1 MVFTTDNHTYTTAEL
16 KKRRIPFKEV
26 SLITSEGKQPALKLD
41 VNAYIMIQAGRLLT
55 DN

>member
-1 MVFTTDNHTYTTAEL
+1 MVFTSDNHTYTTAEL

-26 SLITSEGKQPALKLD
+26 SLITNDGKRPAVKLD
-41 VNAYIMIQAGRLLT
+41 VNAWIIIQAGRLLT

>member
-1 MVFTTDNHTYTTAEL
+1 MVFIAENHTHTTSEL

-26 SLITSEGKQPALKLD
+26 ILITGDGKRPAVKLD
-41 VNAYIMIQAGRLLT
+41 VNAYIVILAGRLLT